1 MEFDYF
7 VTPQWLFEHHDAQ
20 DLVIVDVSAPMPTQ
34 DIDYHQRYLERHIPG
49 AHFFDLD
56 EIADKTTSLPH
67 MLPSDTLFSETLTQL
82 GISNNTTVILYD
94 IGNLFSAPRGWWTF
108 TTLGCHK
115 VRILAGGLQAW
126 QEAGFPLEQGETPK
140 VPATHPFIVTRHT
153 QRHVDKQ
160 QILDNLTTQQNQ
172 IIDARSADRFYG
184 RAPEPRPGL
193 RRGHI
198 PNSKNVPWD
207 NLVINGQL
215 KDKAQLQHIFE
226 QAGVDLS
233 QPIIVSCGSG
243 MTAAILFLA
252 LTLLGCQNIALYDG
266 SWAQWG
272 AENALPCECE

>member
-1 MEFDYF
+1 
-7 VTPQWLFEHHDAQ
+7 
-20 DLVIVDVSAPMPTQ
+20 
-34 DIDYHQRYLERHIPG
+34 
-49 AHFFDLD
+49 
-56 EIADKTTSLPH
+56 
-67 MLPSDTLFSETLTQL
+67 
-82 GISNNTTVILYD
+82 
-94 IGNLFSAPRGWWTF
+94 
-108 TTLGCHK
+108 
-115 VRILAGGLQAW
+115 AGGLQAW

-140 VPATHPFIVTRHT
+140 VPATYPFIVTRHT
-153 QRHVDKQ
+153 QRCVDKQ

-207 NLVINGQL
+207 SLVINGQL

-272 AENALPCECE
+272 AENALPCVCI

>member
-7 VTPQWLFEHHDAQ
+7 VTPQWLFEHHDDQ

-126 QEAGFPLEQGETPK
+126 IESGFPLEQGDVTSIPALTPFVVK
-140 VPATHPFIVTRHT
+140 RHDQRCVNQQQVLNNITTKQRQIV
-153 QRHVDKQ
+153 
-160 QILDNLTTQQNQ
+160 
-172 IIDARSADRFYG
+172 DARSADRFYG

-193 RRGHI
+193 RGGHI
-198 PNSKNVPWD
+198 PESKNVPWD
-207 NLVINGQL
+207 LLVTNGQL
-215 KDKAQLQHIFE
+215 KENAQLKQIFE
-226 QAGVDLS
+226 QADVDLS
-233 QPIIVSCGSG
+233 QPIIVTCGSG
-243 MTAAILFLA
+243 MSAAILFLA
-252 LTLLGCQNIALYDG
+252 LAILGCQDIALYDG

-272 AENALPCECE
+272 AVNTLPCVCV

>member
-7 VTPQWLFEHHDAQ
+7 VIPQWLFEHHDDQ

-126 QEAGFPLEQGETPK
+126 IESGFPLEQGDVTPI
-140 VPATHPFIVTRHT
+140 PALTPFVVKRHDQRCVNQQQVLNNITTKQRQIV
-153 QRHVDKQ
+153 
-160 QILDNLTTQQNQ
+160 
-172 IIDARSADRFYG
+172 DARSADRFYG

-193 RRGHI
+193 RGGHI
-198 PNSKNVPWD
+198 PESKNVPWD
-207 NLVINGQL
+207 LLVTNGQL
-215 KDKAQLQHIFE
+215 KENAQLKQIFE
-226 QAGVDLS
+226 QADVDLS
-233 QPIIVSCGSG
+233 QPIIVTCGSG
-243 MTAAILFLA
+243 MSAAILFLA
-252 LTLLGCQNIALYDG
+252 LAILGCQDIALYDG

-272 AENALPCECE
+272 AVNTLPCVCV